1 MEAGRDSPGA
11 GKRVKLLIIGA
22 GPFGLAMAAHAKHLG
37 IDHLVLGKPMDF
49 WKANMPAGMHL
60 RSACDWH
67 LDPAEVHTIE
77 KFLETRGLRA
87 AEVEPLSL
95 DFYLSYAQW
104 FQEQKQID
112 AVPVLAQ
119 KLDWDPVEE
128 FPFRATLES
137 GEAVAAQFVVIAVGF
152 KYFKHL
158 PQELTARLPV
168 GRWTHTCDL
177 VDFTGLR
184 GKRVLILG
192 GRQSAF
198 EWAALL
204 NEAGVARVH
213 VSYRHESPEFAASDW
228 TWTNPLVEGMV
239 DNPAWFRSLAQEE
252 KDALSHRLWAEGRL
266 KVEPWLKPRVLNS
279 TIELWPK
286 TQVAKCDERPGG
298 DVAVK
303 LDNGQTL
310 LVDHLILATGYKVQ
324 IQRVPFL
331 ARGNILAKLNIK
343 DGFPVLDEHFQTNL
357 PGLFITSMAATQDFG
372 PFFAFT
378 LSARTSA
385 KLIGQAIADHRL

>member
-1 MEAGRDSPGA
+1 
-11 GKRVKLLIIGA
+11 
-22 GPFGLAMAAHAKHLG
+22 
-37 IDHLVLGKPMDF
+37 
-49 WKANMPAGMHL
+49 
-60 RSACDWH
+60 
-67 LDPAEVHTIE
+67 
-77 KFLETRGLRA
+77 
-87 AEVEPLSL
+87 
-95 DFYLSYAQW
+95 
-104 FQEQKQID
+104 
-112 AVPVLAQ
+112 VLAQ

-128 FPFRATLES
+128 FPFRATLDN
-137 GEAVAAQFVVIAVGF
+137 GEAVASQFVVIAVGF

-158 PQELTARLPV
+158 PQELTARLPA
-168 GRWTHTCDL
+168 GRWAHTCDL
-177 VDFTGLR
+177 VDFSGLR

-204 NEAGVARVH
+204 NEAGAARVH

-228 TWTNPLVEGMV
+228 TWTNSLVEGMAN
-239 DNPAWFRSLAQEE
+239 DPAWFRSLPQEE

-266 KVEPWLKPRVLNS
+266 KVEPWLKPRVLKS

-286 TQVAKCDERPGG
+286 TEVAKCDELPGG

-310 LVDHLILATGYKVQ
+310 LVDQLVLATGYRVQ

-331 ARGNILAKLNIK
+331 AQGNILAKLKIN

-357 PGLFITSMAATQDFG
+357 PGLFITSMAATQEFG